1 MVFSFAYYYL
11 GNRQEAEDVTQD
23 VLMRFW
29 RHFHDLEEEIVP
41 KWLNRVT
48 KNRSFDFLRSRTRRR
63 RVVSEDAGDV
73 VSLFAESDDSGP
85 HHAMEQDAM
94 RDRVRR
100 AVLGLPEPYRSA
112 IIFREILEL
121 PYRQTADALEIP
133 LNTAKVHVHRGRRL
147 LRDRLRKHRDRPE
160 AFDG

>member
-29 RHFHDLEEEIVP
+29 RHFNSLEKEIVP

-63 RVVSEDAGDV
+63 KVVSEDAEDV
-73 VSLFAESDDSGP
+73 VALFAESAEPGP
-85 HHAMEQDAM
+85 HREMEQDAV
-94 RDRVRR
+94 RDQVRR
-100 AVLGLPEPYRSA
+100 AVLELPEPYRSA

-121 PYRQTADALEIP
+121 PYRQTAEALEIP

-147 LRDRLRKHRDRPE
+147 LRDHLRE
-160 AFDG
+160 AHDG